1 MISLCSYRTR
11 AYRLRWAPSNKQ
23 SFVVWSA
30 IKGLQMV
37 CIWAKRLKRWS
48 KRERETIDIEG
59 SPFLDWM
66 HSKRVEWNNKQKP
79 MAMSTY
85 AKWRNRKVRCYRLNH
100 WFRWTEFSSWRRI
113 SSLSTNRMLFRL
125 FGDVMLSRLSCAPRA
140 IAFDAPD
147 ISIGTLFSIVP
158 IDFVERKPGHVERFR
173 QRFRIKRFLRNFTD
187 SVVGRLVSY
196 SFVRLFLL
204 EVRYSLSIT
213 SCTFYFLKWKII
225 GDSSSVSE

>member
-1 MISLCSYRTR
+1 MHLSEEAGT
-11 AYRLRWAPSNKQ
+11 
-23 SFVVWSA
+23 A
-30 IKGLQMV
+30 IE
-37 CIWAKRLKRWS
+37 ARKRDNWYWRKPR
-48 KRERETIDIEG
+48 
-59 SPFLDWM
+59 DWM

-125 FGDVMLSRLSCAPRA
+125 FGDVVLSRLSCAPRG
-140 IAFDAPD
+140 IAFDARD

-158 IDFVERKPGHVERFR
+158 IDFVERKPGHVGRFG
-173 QRFRIKRFLRNFTD
+173 QRFWIKRFLRNFTD
-187 SVVGRLVSY
+187 SVVEPLVSC

-204 EVRYSLSIT
+204 EVRYSLAIT
-213 SCTFYFLKWKII
+213 SCTFYFLNGRLLEI
-225 GDSSSVSE
+225 VLV